1 MKVELSKYSGYC
13 FGVKRALKLT
23 EEALARHRSDG
34 KKVFTLGSIIHNPGV
49 EKELSKQG
57 LLSIDDIMDIEDES
71 VFIIRSHGM
80 SPVLIDVLKKR
91 NIDIIDATCPFVK
104 KAQLKAS
111 ELEEMGFF
119 VAVIGNK
126 EHPEVCGIREHVS
139 PDKVAVIENEEDL
152 VLLNKKKK
160 IGVIIQTT
168 QTIDKLK
175 KLTVKLLDSSRE
187 IYIVNTICDTTRNRQ
202 DSVRSLS
209 KRTDLMLIVGGKNS
223 ANTTHLADISRKNNP
238 WTYHIESSKDIESAW
253 MEDAKI
259 IGICG
264 GASTPEKDILEI
276 KKKIEGAKS

>member
-23 EEALARHRSDG
+23 EEALIKHNNDG

-57 LLSIDDIMDIEDES
+57 LISIDDIGDMEDGNIF
-71 VFIIRSHGM
+71 VIRSHGM
-80 SPVLIDVLKKR
+80 SPVLIDVLKER

-104 KAQLKAS
+104 KAQSKAS

-126 EHPEVCGIREHVS
+126 EHPEVCGIREQVS
-139 PDKVAVIENEEDL
+139 PDNVAVIENEEDL

-160 IGVIIQTT
+160 IGVVIQTT
-168 QTIDKLK
+168 QTISQLK
-175 KLTVKLLDSSRE
+175 RLTGKLLDSSRE
-187 IYIVNTICDTTRNRQ
+187 VYIVNTICDTTKNRQ
-202 DSVRSLS
+202 DSVRDLS
-209 KRTDLMLIVGGKNS
+209 KKTDLMLIVGGKNS
-223 ANTTHLADISRKNNP
+223 ANTTHLADISRENNP
-238 WTYHIESSKDIESAW
+238 MTYHIESSTDIESSW
-253 MEDAKI
+253 MKNTKT

-276 KKKIEGAKS
+276 KKKIEDIKS

>member
-13 FGVKRALKLT
+13 FGVKRALKLA
-23 EEALARHRSDG
+23 EKALARHRSDG

-57 LLSIDDIMDIEDES
+57 LISIDDIVDVEDES
-71 VFIIRSHGM
+71 VFVIRSHGM
-80 SPVLIDVLKKR
+80 SPVLIDVLKER

-104 KAQLKAS
+104 KAQLKAR

-119 VAVIGNK
+119 IAVIGNK
-126 EHPEVCGIREHVS
+126 EHPEVCGIREQIS
-139 PDKVAVIENEEDL
+139 RDKVAVIENEEDL
-152 VLLNKKKK
+152 MLLNRKKK

-168 QTIDKLK
+168 QTIDQLK
-175 KLTVKLLDSSRE
+175 KFTVKLLDNSRE
-187 IYIVNTICDTTRNRQ
+187 VYIVNTICDTTKNRQ
-202 DSVRSLS
+202 DSVRSIS

-223 ANTTHLADISRKNNP
+223 ANTTHLADISRENNLR
-238 WTYHIESSKDIESAW
+238 TYHIESIKDIEYVRIKDS
-253 MEDAKI
+253 KI

-276 KKKIEGAKS
+276 KKKIEGIKS